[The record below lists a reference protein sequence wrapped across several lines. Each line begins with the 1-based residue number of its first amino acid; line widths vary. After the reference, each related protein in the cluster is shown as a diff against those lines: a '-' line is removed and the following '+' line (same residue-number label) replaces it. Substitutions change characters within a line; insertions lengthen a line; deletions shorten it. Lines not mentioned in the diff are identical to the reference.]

1 LTAPDLPEYDPLA
14 VVTLTRDWWVPELTE
29 HLVKLDA
36 DGVLVRV
43 WADGQLPVVW
53 IQVGRD
59 NAALMMSASE
69 ARNLAA
75 ALLTVAGEIQ

>member
-1 LTAPDLPEYDPLA
+1 

-36 DGVLVRV
+36 DDVLVRV

-59 NAALMMSASE
+59 SVALMMSALE
-69 ARNLAA
+69 TCDLAGV
-75 ALLTVAGEIQ
+75 LLRVADEVG